1 MVVRLQV
8 CRRCHI
14 VGPEHQFVVIAGQQG
29 HVLEGGCT
37 ACHFYILEG
46 SVLLGSIF
54 TGHHVHTQDTAVDL
68 VAVARL
74 RVAFHRRAA
83 CGHRCGKR
91 YCHFLAGGQTE
102 AGLFPLAGDREQ
114 CHDCRGDC
122 QEFGFH
128 IIRYLNSR
136 LCWLCSWPQYLLS
149 RGTASVLLLPH

>member
-8 CRRCHI
+8 CRRCH
-14 VGPEHQFVVIAGQQG
+14 VVRPEHQLVVIAGQQG
-29 HVLEGGCT
+29 HVLEGGRT
-37 ACHFYILEG
+37 ISPHSLIFKG
-46 SVLLGSIF
+46 SVQLGRAFIR
-54 TGHHVHTQDTAVDL
+54 HHVHAENTAVDL

-122 QEFGFH
+122 Q
-128 IIRYLNSR
+128 
-136 LCWLCSWPQYLLS
+136 
-149 RGTASVLLLPH
+149 